1 MKKQRKLIDYVVA
14 RLKERST
21 YLGIVAVLSA
31 AGYVVDQALLDKII
45 AIGTSVAGLILILTK
60 DIKNDTSRRNRVR
73 KESRK
78 TLQEP
83 TGTSERPGLPVESAP
98 LARDRWGQQ
107 VQRKL

>member
-1 MKKQRKLIDYVVA
+1 MKKQYKLIDYLVA

-21 YLGIVAVLSA
+21 YLGIIAVLSA
-31 AGYVVDQALLDKII
+31 TGYVVDQALLDKII

-83 TGTSERPGLPVESAP
+83 AGTSKRPGLPVESTA
-98 LARDRWGQQ
+98 LARESWRQK
-107 VQRKL
+107 VS